1 MVAVEYVAGSCYC
14 DPPYA
19 DDVLR
24 SAVAA
29 DPTHLIQAILLLEHA
44 QKSST
49 MNHYFRLLL
58 IRIYR
63 LLGQYNTLAS
73 RPRLPAS

>member
-1 MVAVEYVAGSCYC
+1 LALTPRTTVA
-14 DPPYA
+14 
-19 DDVLR
+19 DV
-24 SAVAA
+24 
-29 DPTHLIQAILLLEHA
+29 THLIQAIILLEHA

-63 LLGQYNTLAS
+63 LLGESDSDDGSGRSA
-73 RPRLPAS
+73 A